1 MNSGCNQPCLQFTR
15 FVFSMRNA
23 MAFERVMPGLS
34 CSMPLVSDED
44 LATQA
49 ERDAV
54 PEELLRN
61 VALQG
66 FLFPFAFFL

>member
-1 MNSGCNQPCLQFTR
+1 MQHAS
-15 FVFSMRNA
+15 
-23 MAFERVMPGLS
+23 
-34 CSMPLVSDED
+34 SDED

-66 FLFPFAFFL
+66 FQVFCLRLFWMTSQTRWSMFR